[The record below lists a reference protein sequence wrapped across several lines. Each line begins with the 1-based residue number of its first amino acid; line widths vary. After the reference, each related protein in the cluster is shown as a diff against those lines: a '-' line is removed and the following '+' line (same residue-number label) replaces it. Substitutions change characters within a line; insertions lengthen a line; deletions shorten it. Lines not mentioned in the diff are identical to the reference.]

1 MRHLKTI
8 TLAALVAFGL
18 TACGSGATKD
28 EELMAQGGMTAQTT
42 PALAPATTEVTTPE
56 GTITVATPS
65 PDDGVFNSN
74 DLKKI
79 TVLGIMDKMSSQG
92 CQFEKVAH
100 TQSIQWEQ
108 FVVKCNEPTAIPA
121 VD

>member
-1 MRHLKTI
+1 MRYLKTI
-8 TLAALVAFGL
+8 TLAALLALGL
-18 TACGSGATKD
+18 TACGGGEKKD
-28 EELMAQGGMTAQTT
+28 AGLMAQGGMTAQAAPVHT
-42 PALAPATTEVTTPE
+42 PEGITEVKTPE
-56 GTITVATPS
+56 GTITVPAPAKTQ
-65 PDDGVFNSN
+65 VFSSN

-108 FVVKCNEPTAIPA
+108 FVVKCNEPTDIPS